1 MFFFSLSYV
10 LQSLYEVICCSVN
23 FSCLQHE
30 LIATTLGFSHPQS
43 VLYFSECQFSV
54 VICISNYSD
63 VEHVYFIVRSSSG
76 NWVVKSKTKMIACYF
91 QTNIEYSQEVIN
103 FFCGSVKISD
113 ASQKITYANRHNKD
127 RKESCRYRLIF
138 NHLNPKIGQQQSL
151 LYPKIGNNKITVNSS
166 QFCKPFAELILP

>member
-10 LQSLYEVICCSVN
+10 VQSLYEVICCSVN

-30 LIATTLGFSHPQS
+30 LIATTLGFSHRS

-54 VICISNYSD
+54 VICIANYSD
-63 VEHVYFIVRSSSG
+63 EEHGYFVICSSSG
-76 NWVVKSKTKMIACYF
+76 NFICQIENQNDFLIACYF

-103 FFCGSVKISD
+103 FFCGSVEISG

-151 LYPKIGNNKITVNSS
+151 LYLKIGK
-166 QFCKPFAELILP
+166 Q